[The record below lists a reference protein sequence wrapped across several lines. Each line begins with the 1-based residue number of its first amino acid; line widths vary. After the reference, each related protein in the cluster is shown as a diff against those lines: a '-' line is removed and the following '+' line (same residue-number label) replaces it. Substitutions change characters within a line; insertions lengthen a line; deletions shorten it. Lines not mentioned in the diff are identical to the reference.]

1 MITMVEDLPTE
12 VRNALSYDDQAI
24 WMDRYNMY
32 MSDGAGPYEAKEMA
46 WLDCRYL
53 DSSRYVCANVSTE
66 IVDREGDLAV
76 VEEYVKAGQELIR
89 NGGILTKNHSN
100 KVIGTVWKIEKGVD
114 EATGKNCVLAY
125 MNYFRGT
132 MLYDSS
138 WMEFKAGRT
147 EFSIGSFIQKPERKC
162 DMGKCYNV
170 LIPEQWFELSNVDRG
185 INPRTYPV
193 DINEASKGEVPKG
206 TIVEMHDEVC
216 PAKKKYLAFKSRMR
230 DYGYDTNY
238 GEDFILI
245 HGLMG
250 EDELAYIYEEYPDVR
265 QFEILMGDDGDYTLI
280 TPKFTVNEDIID
292 TEDSSVADM
301 DEASKGACPAGQH
314 EHAGVAGCHDILRRH
329 QMDDKTVPTDA
340 LDLTDEN
347 IDISAIK
354 NTPTERLTAIVTKI
368 ASVLSH
374 FGDDAVG
381 QFLSSTQ
388 GKEFVLAFLE
398 LKKRKMN
405 GETNMTEKEAGCD
418 APKGDAPTEPV
429 EPVEEVKAEVEEVV
443 EETDKG
449 SIPDI
454 QSSIANISSTLAS
467 ITALVDQMNV
477 RLMKLEDSDL
487 ESEGSGN
494 MSITDAITSSL
505 DAGADIP
512 PTESV
517 SAEKKDDED
526 KGEVPPQF
534 EKDEDADASAET
546 STEDSTEDAK
556 VEGDS
561 ETKDDDEAKD
571 DADGESEGESKEDD
585 SKDDSDGAKDDDS
598 KDDSKEESKDDDAKD
613 DSDKKDD
620 EDDDKEKSK
629 GEEITPAEPVAEP
642 APAPVEEVK
651 DEPVSAD
658 PAPVV
663 APTPTPAPEME
674 LPIPPGGQ
682 TVDFR
687 AMFLQRRAELAQ
699 KGVEVYIAE
708 SEAQNSLATVPI
720 QSIKGTNVTL
730 IHPPA
735 GISAFDAE
743 SGIRGHSMKDALT
756 KMGTMNSND
765 FIKSLIGE

>member
-12 VRNALSYDDQAI
+12 VRNSLSREDQYH
-24 WMDRYNMY
+24 WMEKYNFY
-32 MSDGAGPYEAKEMA
+32 KSDGAEPCEAKEMA
-46 WLDCRYL
+46 WMDCRYD

-76 VEEYVKAGQELIR
+76 VEAYVEAGQELVK

-100 KVIGTVWKIEKGVD
+100 KVIGTVWKIERGVD

-125 MNYFRGT
+125 MNYFRGN

-193 DINEASKGEVPKG
+193 DYNEASKGEIPKG
-206 TIVEMHDEVC
+206 TIVEMHDEIC
-216 PAKKKYLAFKSRMR
+216 PAKKKYMAFKSRMR

-280 TPKFTVNEDIID
+280 APKFTVNEDIID

-354 NTPTERLTAIVTKI
+354 NTPTEKLTAIVTKI
-368 ASVLSH
+368 ATVLSH
-374 FGDDAVG
+374 FGDDAVS

-398 LKKRKMN
+398 LKKRKLN

-418 APKGDAPTEPV
+418 VPKGDAPAEPV

-487 ESEGSGN
+487 ETEGSGN

-512 PTESV
+512 PTAESV
-517 SAEKKDDED
+517 SAENKDDED

-534 EKDEDADASAET
+534 EKDEDASA
-546 STEDSTEDAK
+546 EDSTEESADDAK
-556 VEGDS
+556 VEDGS

-571 DADGESEGESKEDD
+571 DADSKSDDESPKEDD
-585 SKDDSDGAKDDDS
+585 SKKDDSDDAKDDDS

-613 DSDKKDD
+613 DSEKKDD

-629 GEEITPAEPVAEP
+629 GEEVPPTEPVAD
-642 APAPVEEVK
+642 PAPVEEVK
-651 DEPVSAD
+651 VEPVSAD

-663 APTPTPAPEME
+663 APAPAPAPEME

-708 SEAQNSLATVPI
+708 GETQNSLANVPI

-735 GISAFDAE
+735 GISVFDAE
-743 SGIRGHSMKDALT
+743 SGIRGHSMKDALAQ
-756 KMGTMNSND
+756 MGTMNSND
-765 FIKSLIGE
+765 FIKKLIGE

>member
-12 VRNALSYDDQAI
+12 VRNSYSCEDQEFWLI
-24 WMDRYNMY
+24 RYNFY
-32 MSDGAGPYEAKEMA
+32 KTDGAEPCEAKELA
-46 WLDCRYL
+46 WMDCRYR

-66 IVDREGDLAV
+66 IVDTEGDLAV
-76 VEEYVKAGQELIR
+76 VEEYVNAGQELVR

-100 KVIGTVWKIEKGVD
+100 KVIGTVWKIERGID
-114 EATGKNCVLAY
+114 EATGKPCVLAY

-147 EFSIGSFIQKPERKC
+147 EFSIGSFVQKPERKC
-162 DMGKCYNV
+162 DLGRCYNV

-193 DINEASKGEVPKG
+193 DYNEKAKGEVPMG
-206 TIVEMHDEVC
+206 NIVEIHDEVC

-280 TPKFTVNEDIID
+280 TPKFTVNEEIID
-292 TEDSSVADM
+292 TEDSSVAGM

-314 EHAGVAGCHDILRRH
+314 EHAGVSGCHDILRRH

-340 LDLTDEN
+340 LDLSNEN

-354 NTPTERLTAIVTKI
+354 NTSTEKLTEIVTKI
-368 ASVLSH
+368 AKVLS
-374 FGDDAVG
+374 FYGDDAVS

-418 APKGDAPTEPV
+418 VPKGDVPAEPV
-429 EPVEEVKAEVEEVV
+429 EPVEEAKAEVEEVV

-449 SIPDI
+449 SVPDT
-454 QSSIANISSTLAS
+454 QSSIANIASTLAS
-467 ITALVDQMNV
+467 ITALVDQMNI

-487 ESEGSGN
+487 EAEGSGN

-512 PTESV
+512 PAESAP
-517 SAEKKDDED
+517 AETDDED

-534 EKDEDADASAET
+534 EKDEPSSD
-546 STEDSTEDAK
+546 DSPVEEPTEDA
-556 VEGDS
+556 VEEES
-561 ETKDDDEAKD
+561 ETKDDDEAKKD
-571 DADGESEGESKEDD
+571 DADTGDSKDAPKEDESKENAED
-585 SKDDSDGAKDDDS
+585 AKDDES

-613 DSDKKDD
+613 DSKKDD
-620 EDDDKEKSK
+620 EDDDKEKAK
-629 GEEITPAEPVAEP
+629 GEDTEAEP
-642 APAPVEEVK
+642 APIEEVK
-651 DEPVSAD
+651 DEPVTAD

-663 APTPTPAPEME
+663 APTPVESAPDME

-687 AMFLQRRAELAQ
+687 AMFLQRRAELAT

-708 SEAQNSLATVPI
+708 DGTQNSLATVPI
-720 QSIKGTNVTL
+720 QAVKGTNVTL
-730 IHPPA
+730 IHPPT
-735 GISAFDAE
+735 GITAFDAE
-743 SGIRGHSMKDALT
+743 SGIRGHSMKDALGL
-756 KMGTMNSND
+756 MGTMNAND
-765 FIKSLIGE
+765 FIKKLIGE